1 MYVALVSW
9 VWARKGE
16 KHAAAFTAGR
26 RVCRTVQGRVTL
38 GPDRLT
44 AAGISSVKM
53 ISLAA
58 IGCVV
63 GHVTIRSGRSVKMG

>member
-1 MYVALVSW
+1 MYVCVYVALVSW

-16 KHAAAFTAGR
+16 KHVAAFTAGR
-26 RVCRTVQGRVTL
+26 RVCRAILCRVTL
-38 GPDRLT
+38 GPVRST

-63 GHVTIRSGRSVKMG
+63 GHVKIR